1 MIGLDL
7 VTKWPFPAAAAT
19 VNNGELTI
27 VRNPP
32 SPPQNEPVDFSTKK
46 PKLPKS
52 RESLEPPV
60 AISEVSVLEDRNS
73 FTSSRELRFSKN
85 LKRLITEIV
94 RRKPVEGRII
104 VEYLKS
110 TWNRLHSDSV
120 KGIRSCAAANGQQS
134 QSGGS
139 FSGRGGSSSNSS
151 NYNGGG
157 NGNNSSGGGCGGSSG
172 GSGNGNGQDGGSG
185 SGAGGDRYGGG
196 GGGGGHGHNGGN
208 GNGREGDGG
217 KDSGRPRGSILDMDL
232 DFEDLP
238 TSASSTAKWFS
249 DHPDINAA
257 KVIDGLLNLK
267 SEFPPGQDGCGGLSK
282 PPDLAALDHATANLL
297 QMSVPDPST
306 TFLDIGTDLG
316 GASLYEDDPFS
327 LEHLLPSNFNIN
339 QLDLAQ
345 SPSERLPPETSV
357 TLDKRSFMSGG
368 STAVV
373 LPTAPMPHHNQY
385 AEPGA
390 VGAPV
395 NYTVNAHL
403 THLEPLSA
411 STLAGRYIKT
421 EPVIKTE
428 IDLSSPHN
436 CINLPLRS
444 SNNHLGMFGHDHHDL
459 SGFEPMHL
467 SSRLSPVSSSLG
479 SMPSPGSP
487 PTSHAFYEKLPTGLA
502 ITALAANSARPSLTP
517 SNMMGQ
523 SGADS
528 PPPPHVGGGKMK
540 SSSSGP
546 SRKKSSVSETG
557 QEDDELLNVPS
568 LQVRISILQQRVS
581 KHHFNLNVSNYLELE
596 TKSAL
601 CLNEL
606 LFFNLHLILLKNS
619 TRWLIS

>member
-1 MIGLDL
+1 M
-7 VTKWPFPAAAAT
+7 FYNFAT
-19 VNNGELTI
+19 
-27 VRNPP
+27 
-32 SPPQNEPVDFSTKK
+32 
-46 PKLPKS
+46 
-52 RESLEPPV
+52 
-60 AISEVSVLEDRNS
+60 
-73 FTSSRELRFSKN
+73 
-85 LKRLITEIV
+85 

-110 TWNRLHSDSV
+110 TWNRLHADSV

-139 FSGRGGSSSNSS
+139 FSGRGSSSSYGSGSGN
-151 NYNGGG
+151 GG
-157 NGNNSSGGGCGGSSG
+157 NGSGGGCGSGG
-172 GSGNGNGQDGGSG
+172 GSG
-185 SGAGGDRYGGG
+185 
-196 GGGGGHGHNGGN
+196 GGN

-267 SEFPPGQDGCGGLSK
+267 TEFPAGQEGCGLSK

-345 SPSERLPPETSV
+345 SANERLPPETSV

-373 LPTAPMPHHNQY
+373 LPTAPLPLPNQY
-385 AEPGA
+385 SEPGA

-395 NYTVNAHL
+395 NYTVNSHL
-403 THLEPLSA
+403 THLEPLPA
-411 STLAGRYIKT
+411 SSLAGRYIKT

-428 IDLSSPHN
+428 IDLTAPHP
-436 CINLPLRS
+436 CISLPQRNGN
-444 SNNHLGMFGHDHHDL
+444 NNHLGMFGSDHHDV
-459 SGFEPMHL
+459 SVFDPMHL
-467 SSRLSPVSSSLG
+467 SSRLSPVSSSMG

-487 PTSHAFYEKLPTGLA
+487 PTSTAFYERSGLA
-502 ITALAANSARPSLTP
+502 ITALAAASSRQGVTP
-517 SNMMGQ
+517 SQMMGHPG
-523 SGADS
+523 GATSPMS
-528 PPPPHVGGGKMK
+528 PPPAGGGKMK
-540 SSSSGP
+540 SPSSGP
-546 SRKKSSVSETG
+546 SRKKSSVSEAG
-557 QEDDELLNVPS
+557 QEDEELLNVPS

-581 KHHFNLNVSNYLELE
+581 
-596 TKSAL
+596 T
-601 CLNEL
+601 
-606 LFFNLHLILLKNS
+606 S
-619 TRWLIS
+619 TSRLSP